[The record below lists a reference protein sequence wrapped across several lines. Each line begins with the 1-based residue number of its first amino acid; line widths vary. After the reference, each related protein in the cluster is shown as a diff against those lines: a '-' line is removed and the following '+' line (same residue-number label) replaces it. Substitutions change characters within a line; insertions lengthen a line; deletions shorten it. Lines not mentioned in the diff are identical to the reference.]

1 MCFRTAP
8 TIYRNQQQK
17 IQATIIHNIQ
27 KLKVHKR
34 LELARSYKKISKWKI
49 I

>member
-1 MCFRTAP
+1 MCFQTAP

-17 IQATIIHNIQ
+17 NQATIIRNIQ

-34 LELARSYKKISKWKI
+34 LELAGSYKKISKWEI